1 MTPEQIEQ
9 LKSMLLQ
16 LRRELTQQMDVIK
29 ESNKDGMIKEQSGDH
44 SGYAFHMADQG
55 TDMMQRETEFLH
67 VERDGKLLADVE
79 EALEKIEKGEYGNCE
94 LCESVI
100 NFERLEFLPYS
111 KLCIKCQS
119 QEEDP
124 RRHLEMAN

>member
-16 LRRELTQQMDVIK
+16 LRRELTQQMDDLKDV
-29 ESNKDGMIKEQSGDH
+29 SKDGTIKEQSGDH

-55 TDMMQRETEFLH
+55 TDMMQRETDFLH

-79 EALEKIEKGEYGNCE
+79 EALEKIEKGQYGNCE
-94 LCESVI
+94 LCDKII

-111 KLCIKCQS
+111 KLCIQCQS
-119 QEEDP
+119 KEEDP
-124 RRHLEMAN
+124 RGR